1 MHVLALRIDLR
12 SPHARSLK
20 QRRASLGPIVDGG
33 RHRFPVAIAEVGHQG
48 TWQRA
53 AVGIAAVSSSVSHAE
68 DIIDAVERFVWSFPE
83 VEVLEAER
91 AWLDDL

>member
-1 MHVLALRIDLR
+1 MHVLVLRIDLHFLR
-12 SPHARSLK
+12 ARSLK
-20 QRRASLGPIVDGG
+20 QRRALLRPIVDGG
-33 RHRFPVAIAEVGHQG
+33 RHRFPVAIAEVGHQD

-68 DIIDAVERFVWSFPE
+68 EIIDAVERFVWSFPDI
-83 VEVLEAER
+83 EVLGAER